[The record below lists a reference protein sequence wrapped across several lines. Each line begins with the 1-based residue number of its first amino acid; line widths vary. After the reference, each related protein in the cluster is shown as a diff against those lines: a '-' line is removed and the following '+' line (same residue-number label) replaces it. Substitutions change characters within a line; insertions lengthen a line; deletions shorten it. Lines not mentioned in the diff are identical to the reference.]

1 MTEFHDVCQSDS
13 SLHALTVSNYFKKDY
28 VSVHFF
34 VLLFL
39 KIILSLLDLLTHTS
53 RTDLEQ
59 SIEEVRFQMFYI
71 FYILYIFII
80 LLWVF

>member
-13 SLHALTVSNYFKKDY
+13 SLHPFTVSNYFKKDY

-39 KIILSLLDLLTHTS
+39 KIILYLLDLLTHTS

-71 FYILYIFII
+71 SYILYIFII
-80 LLWVF
+80 LLRVF

>member
-13 SLHALTVSNYFKKDY
+13 SLNALTVLNYFKKDY

-39 KIILSLLDLLTHTS
+39 KIILYLLDLLTHTS

-71 FYILYIFII
+71 SYISIFS
-80 LLWVF
+80 

>member
-13 SLHALTVSNYFKKDY
+13 SLNALTVLNYFKKDY

-71 FYILYIFII
+71 SYISTFS
-80 LLWVF
+80 